1 MCMRSTNNVGGQA
14 GSALGLGHL
23 GNHLGALTRERS
35 PNFGAKIEIY
45 FFLNI
50 FFEIKGKKL
59 VLHFSSIFKKYQ
71 RIE

>member
-14 GSALGLGHL
+14 GLALGLGHL
-23 GNHLGALTRERS
+23 GNHLGPFLEKG
-35 PNFGAKIEIY
+35 PQILGQKFKYIY
-45 FFLNI
+45 I
-50 FFEIKGKKL
+50 FFFFGYKGKKL